1 MQMMNELKN
10 KLMLGW
16 QRSSPREQR
25 LLLLGFG
32 LGAIMLAYFGVIAPL
47 QQRAAVATDRL
58 AAEQKLLL
66 WVQERADIITQLRK
80 QGAVNAIQEPLNKVI
95 ADSTSQMKIK
105 LIRMQPRDEMLQVWV
120 EAIRFDQLLD
130 WLELLNKQYG
140 ITVDALDIERSVQ
153 PGFVEVKRLQV
164 KRG

>member
-1 MQMMNELKN
+1 MNELKN

-32 LGAIMLAYFGVIAPL
+32 LGVIMLVYFGVIAPL
-47 QQRAAVATDRL
+47 QQRAVVATTRL

-66 WVQERADIITQLRK
+66 WVEERADIITQLRK
-80 QGAVNAIQEPLNKVI
+80 QGAINAIQEPLNKVI
-95 ADSTSQMKIK
+95 ADSTEQMKIK
-105 LIRMQPRDEMLQVWV
+105 LIRIQPRDEMLQVWV

>member
-1 MQMMNELKN
+1 MNKLKN

-32 LGAIMLAYFGVIAPL
+32 LGVIMLVYFGVIAPL
-47 QQRAAVATDRL
+47 QQRAVVATTRL

-66 WVQERADIITQLRK
+66 WVEERADIITQLRK
-80 QGAVNAIQEPLNKVI
+80 QGAINAIQEPLNKVI
-95 ADSTSQMKIK
+95 ADSTEQMKIK
-105 LIRMQPRDEMLQVWV
+105 LIRIQPRDEMLQVWV